1 MEKMPPVSQSGKNI
15 VAFEIEGFDKP
26 FYVNKWGQFW
36 GFPIP
41 REASVVLNYSEKD
54 DSYFLYIYSSKMGGD
69 GPVRKFSLC
78 FEFHKEENS
87 FVIDNDKIAVS
98 FYDRALPRYIG
109 RNVTRNGGEIFVDK
123 LDLDVPAI
131 AGRFEISVEPATTIV
146 IPPKRLVVDSV
157 VPPGSFSVDQ
167 EEPKP
172 LVLKGFFDF
181 KAPIL
186 QFNRHEYK
194 PENEQK

>member
-1 MEKMPPVSQSGKNI
+1 MPPVSQSGKNI

-41 REASVVLNYSEKD
+41 REASVVLNYREKD
-54 DSYFLYIYSSKMGGD
+54 DSYYLDIFSSKMGGD
-69 GPVRKFSLC
+69 GPMNSFY
-78 FEFHKEENS
+78 FQFFFHKEEPL
-87 FVIDNDKIAVS
+87 FVIDKSGLSLDFLEKSVVS
-98 FYDRALPRYIG
+98 YYFSRG
-109 RNVTRNGGEIFVDK
+109 GGEIFVDK

-157 VPPGSFSVDQ
+157 VPPGSFRVDQ

-172 LVLKGFFDF
+172 LVLKGFFDL

-194 PENEQK
+194 QENEQK